1 MWPSKRFCLAL
12 IGLILYLLDVGS
24 DNWVGYIL
32 IQSCHFRYGA
42 AVFCLVWVLPGSFQF
57 LWGIKYKDNCTNWGD
72 FFCGL
77 FVLAMNI
84 MAVRVVEFSNGGTKL
99 ERLLPRDSKRSR
111 ANFKIFTL
119 ICKYLPHFL
128 MVPIYIAK

>member
-1 MWPSKRFCLAL
+1 MFNLFPPYNEIIHTLLKKIRNDMWPSKRFCLAL

-57 LWGIKYKDNCTNWGD
+57 LWGIKYKDNCTNWGE
-72 FFCGL
+72 FFGGL
-77 FVLAMNI
+77 FLLAMNI
-84 MAVRVVEFSNGGTKL
+84 PVTICLLIEDLIKL
-99 ERLLPRDSKRSR
+99 DDETLLNVKS
-111 ANFKIFTL
+111 
-119 ICKYLPHFL
+119 
-128 MVPIYIAK
+128 

>member
-57 LWGIKYKDNCTNWGD
+57 LWGIKYKDNCTTWGE
-72 FFCGL
+72 FFGGL

-84 MAVRVVEFSNGGTKL
+84 PVTICLLIEDLIKL
-99 ERLLPRDSKRSR
+99 DDETLLNVKS
-111 ANFKIFTL
+111 
-119 ICKYLPHFL
+119 
-128 MVPIYIAK
+128 